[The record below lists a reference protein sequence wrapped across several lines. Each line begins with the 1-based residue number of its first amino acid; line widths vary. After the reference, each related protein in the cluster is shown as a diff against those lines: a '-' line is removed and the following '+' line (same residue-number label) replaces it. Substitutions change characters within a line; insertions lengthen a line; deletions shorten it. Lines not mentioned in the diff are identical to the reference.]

1 MATSPIRILILGAS
15 SGIARATARLYA
27 AEGATLVLAGR
38 QPARLEA
45 IAADLRLRG
54 AAAATGVVIDFVA
67 DDPASTWA
75 ALLAEHGPFDH
86 VLLAYGVLGDQ
97 VEAERD
103 PVAAQAILS
112 ANFTSAAAWALLV
125 AEAFEARGSGALVV
139 LGSVAGDRGRRANY
153 VYGAAKAG
161 IAVLVQGIDHRF
173 AGRFPKGSGP
183 RAVVVK
189 PGPTDTPMT
198 AGMKKGALMASPEA
212 VAKVVRRAA
221 ESGGPVQYAPRYWG
235 MIMRIIR
242 LVPSSIFNKMN
253 L

>member
-1 MATSPIRILILGAS
+1 MATSPLRILILGAA
-15 SGIARATARLYA
+15 SGIAEATARLYA

-54 AAAATGVVIDFVA
+54 AAGATCVTIDFLA
-67 DDPASTWA
+67 DDPAAAWA
-75 ALLAEHGPFDH
+75 ALLAAHGPFDH
-86 VLLAYGVLGDQ
+86 VLLAYGVLGEQ
-97 VEAERD
+97 SVAERD
-103 PVAAQAILS
+103 PVAAQAILV
-112 ANFTSAAAWALLV
+112 ANFTSAAAWSLLV
-125 AEAFEARGSGALVV
+125 AEALETRGTGALVV

-161 IAVLVQGIDHRF
+161 LGVLVQGIAHRF
-173 AGRFPKGSGP
+173 AGKFPKGGGP
-183 RAVVVK
+183 RAVVIK

-221 ESGGPVQYAPRYWG
+221 ESGGPVQYAPRRWWL
-235 MIMRIIR
+235 IMLIIR
-242 LVPSSIFNKMN
+242 LVPTAIFNKMN
-253 L
+253 F